1 MGRKK
6 KLKNPVRI
14 TLQLE
19 KEDLLTLE
27 KYRRLY
33 DFMDLSKALRDILTK
48 IRKNMG
54 WEKEIKEWTKSEGR

>member
-1 MGRKK
+1 MGRKR

-14 TLQLE
+14 TFQLE

-54 WEKEIKEWTKSEGR
+54 WEREIKEWIKS

>member
-54 WEKEIKEWTKSEGR
+54 WEREIKEWIKSEGR